1 MRTLYKNIISFR
13 KCMGKRS
20 HNPQSPILCFIP
32 ADNAITWFLFE
43 LLAHNSRFSHITNPF
58 QCLHNAHTI
67 DFCWKSAIG
76 SPICFG
82 ISEYQQKSGS
92 LVFVQNSSLQFQI
105 LKKRGNEKKNWRYT
119 KNRMS
124 WKQWAHRV
132 FKILCIYHWCVAFK
146 DAGANLVGIWTEF
159 GVEKLNASVTERAKE
174 CKYPANIYDMY
185 WLNYSTYNNLLPFSN
200 WILW

>member
-13 KCMGKRS
+13 KCMEKRS

-105 LKKRGNEKKNWRYT
+105 LKQRGNEKKKLTLYEKPNELKT
-119 KNRMS
+119 VSSSSIQNIVHIS
-124 WKQWAHRV
+124 
-132 FKILCIYHWCVAFK
+132 
-146 DAGANLVGIWTEF
+146 LVCSI
-159 GVEKLNASVTERAKE
+159 
-174 CKYPANIYDMY
+174 
-185 WLNYSTYNNLLPFSN
+185 
-200 WILW
+200 